1 MGSGDGTAKP
11 TPIKPTTIRVR
22 TRLRP
27 TKPVAKNKPE
37 AEAGQHATP
46 EVVQKAR
53 QDWQQRGTVSR
64 RVARS
69 KFNAKRL
76 KQEEDDI
83 ARWHEFFEADPDD
96 DGNLKNDEPHP
107 SDSHPPKNPL
117 HIPEIKR
124 IPKAEEQDL
133 EFFNELPEDKSP
145 KSQTKDDIEFMDL
158 LNEQC
163 KIVAGEG
170 DWRKPIA
177 LPKRPRK
184 VNAKDF
190 FDPADDF
197 MAYMR
202 AIRRNGICL
211 DPDHAMAV
219 RKATKAIL
227 AQSNWEKTAATVT
240 NVLFAAAGIALIVVS
255 KGSALGLLAVPYVI
269 PTIVV
274 PAVKVAK
281 GLVNVAI
288 SARNRYKKD
297 DLKRHMQDL
306 ATIEASVGVRVKS
319 EQDKL
324 EYQKFRAIAAERMG
338 EMEKAWHEKFTDP
351 INKVVDSV
359 EKALSPVTKLKKL
372 VEEKD
377 KHKIIEKGG
386 MAAEGI
392 SLIRDMK
399 DLIVSAIDIGT

>member
-1 MGSGDGTAKP
+1 MGWGDGTAS
-11 TPIKPTTIRVR
+11 TIRSR
-22 TRLRP
+22 TRSRS

-37 AEAGQHATP
+37 AEAGEHATP
-46 EVVQKAR
+46 EGMQKAR
-53 QDWQQRGTVSR
+53 QDRQQRGTITR
-64 RVARS
+64 RVVVS
-69 KFNAKRL
+69 KLNAKRL

-83 ARWHEFFEADPDD
+83 ARWHEFFKADPDD
-96 DGNLKNDEPHP
+96 DGNLKNDEPH
-107 SDSHPPKNPL
+107 SDGHPPKNPL
-117 HIPEIKR
+117 HISKIESIS
-124 IPKAEEQDL
+124 KAEEQDL
-133 EFFNELPEDKSP
+133 GFFKELPENISP
-145 KSQTKDDIEFMDL
+145 KSQTKDDIEFIDL

-202 AIRRNGICL
+202 AIRRNGVCL
-211 DPDHAMAV
+211 DPEHAMAV

-240 NVLFAAAGIALIVVS
+240 KVLFAAAGVALIVVS
-255 KGSALGLLAVPYVI
+255 KGGALGLLAVPYVI

-288 SARNRYKKD
+288 SARNRFKKD
-297 DLKRHMQDL
+297 DLNRHMQDL

-359 EKALSPVTKLKKL
+359 EKALSPVTKFRKL
-372 VEEKD
+372 VKEKD
-377 KHKIIEKGG
+377 KHGIIEKGG
-386 MAAEGI
+386 MAAESV